1 MSVWYDNSSQIAGSG
16 NLFPIADGANPL
28 GSSFTTDAAGGI
40 FSSLD
45 IYLGDSP
52 ADLSIDLYGD
62 NGGPGIGALVQN
74 IAVVAGANTYPNF
87 PGALTTYMFAP
98 VTLAGLTRY
107 WIVLTAQVDDESTW
121 NYANNVL
128 GTGVA
133 NEFASLAGFVSANDG
148 GPGNQFSQIMTVQSG
163 VIPPTV
169 TTRTPI
175 LPGIYKALGWPS
187 RGKRIYKGVKHG

>member
-1 MSVWYDNSSQIAGSG
+1 MSIWYDNSSQIAGSSQFLVIG
-16 NLFPIADGANPL
+16 NNPL

-52 ADLSIDLYGD
+52 ADLSIDLYHD

-87 PGALTTYMFAP
+87 PGALTTYTFPP

-107 WIVLTAQVDDESTW
+107 WIVLTAQADDKTTW
-121 NYANNVL
+121 NFASNVL

-133 NEFASLAGFVSANDG
+133 NEFASLAGVVSANDG
-148 GPGNQFSQIMTVQSG
+148 GPGNQFSQIMTVQSAAG
-163 VIPPTV
+163 KV

>member
-1 MSVWYDNSSQIAGSG
+1 MSIWYDNSSQIAGSSQFLVIG
-16 NLFPIADGANPL
+16 NNPL

-52 ADLSIDLYGD
+52 ADLSNDLYDD

-87 PGALTTYMFAP
+87 PGALTTYTFPP

-107 WIVLTAQVDDESTW
+107 WIVLTAQADDKTTW
-121 NYANNVL
+121 NFASNVL

-133 NEFASLAGFVSANDG
+133 NEFASLAGVVSANDG
-148 GPGNQFSQIMTVQSG
+148 GPGNQFSQIMTVQSAAG
-163 VIPPTV
+163 KV

>member
-1 MSVWYDNSSQIAGSG
+1 MSIWYDNSSQIAGSSQFLVIG
-16 NLFPIADGANPL
+16 NNPL

-87 PGALTTYMFAP
+87 PGALTTYTFPP

-107 WIVLTAQVDDESTW
+107 WIVLTAQADDKTTW
-121 NYANNVL
+121 NFASNVL

-133 NEFASLAGFVSANDG
+133 NEFASLAGVVSANDG
-148 GPGNQFSQIMTVQSG
+148 GPGNQFSQIMTVQSAAG
-163 VIPPTV
+163 KV

>member
-1 MSVWYDNSSQIAGSG
+1 MSIWYDNSSQIAGSSQFLVIG
-16 NLFPIADGANPL
+16 NNPL

-52 ADLSIDLYGD
+52 ADLSIDLYHD

-87 PGALTTYMFAP
+87 PGALTTYTFSP

-107 WIVLTAQVDDESTW
+107 WIVLTAQADDHTTW
-121 NYANNVL
+121 NFTSNVL

-133 NEFASLAGFVSANDG
+133 NEFASLAGVVSANDG
-148 GPGNQFSQIMTVQSG
+148 GPGAQFSQIMTVQSTAPA
-163 VIPPTV
+163 VV
-169 TTRTPI
+169 TRTKI

>member
-1 MSVWYDNSSQIAGSG
+1 MSIWYDNSSQIAGSSQFLVIG
-16 NLFPIADGANPL
+16 NNPL

-87 PGALTTYMFAP
+87 PGALTTYTFPP

-107 WIVLTAQVDDESTW
+107 WIVLTAQADDHTTW
-121 NYANNVL
+121 NFTSNVL

-133 NEFASLAGFVSANDG
+133 NEFASLAGVVSANDG
-148 GPGNQFSQIMTVQSG
+148 GPGAQFSQIMTVQSTAPA
-163 VIPPTV
+163 VV
-169 TTRTPI
+169 TRTKI
-175 LPGIYKALGWPS
+175 LPGIYKTLGWPS